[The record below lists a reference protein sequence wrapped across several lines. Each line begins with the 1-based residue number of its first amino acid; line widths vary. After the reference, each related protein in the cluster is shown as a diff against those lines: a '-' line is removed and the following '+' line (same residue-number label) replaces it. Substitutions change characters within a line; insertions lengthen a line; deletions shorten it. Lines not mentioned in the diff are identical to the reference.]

1 MDIFPVN
8 DIRYFLFMRG
18 AIFRC
23 RKSRLFGDYHA
34 LQNIMRV
41 SDPKLHK
48 QYGREVRNFDAVV
61 WKHEREDIVLVGS
74 YAKFTQIPAMR
85 QHLPGTGDR
94 LLAEALKTPSGG

>member
-1 MDIFPVN
+1 MDTFPVN

-41 SDPKLHK
+41 SDSKLHK
-48 QYGREVRNFDAVV
+48 QYVREISRFDAVV
-61 WKHEREDIVLVGS
+61 WEQERQNIVFAGT
-74 YAKFTQIPAMR
+74 YAKFTQNPAMG
-85 QHLPGTGDR
+85 QHPLGTGD
-94 LLAEALKTPSGG
+94 